1 MPAMSRAMVGWPR
14 YVPTAPPPV
23 TLDELERFLLT
34 LFLRRYVTYCVRRR
48 RFDSANAAA
57 ALFRRIATR

>member
-1 MPAMSRAMVGWPR
+1 MHGPAIQGWPR
-14 YVPTAPPPV
+14 YVPPKRQPV
-23 TLDELERFLLT
+23 TLDGFERFLVV